1 MKYTGWE
8 EEPYFV
14 LNSLGNFGFESIVCA
29 MSDGLDGVLVHLGD
43 GEPNLV

>member
-1 MKYTGWE
+1 MKYTGWGG
-8 EEPYFV
+8 EPYFV
-14 LNSLGNFGFESIVCA
+14 LNSSGFESIVCA